1 MVSSFDGATSRSLN
15 QNKMNSEKIA
25 ESVIPISESE
35 LGLLLSKNHPEMI
48 HKVSD
53 KRGKIL
59 ILKSDSK
66 IHAPRTYRLFRVKI
80 MNVNMFTQ

>member
-15 QNKMNSEKIA
+15 QKKMRSEKIA
-25 ESVIPISESE
+25 ESVIPIRESE
-35 LGLLLSKNHPEMI
+35 LSLFLNRNHPEMI

-59 ILKSDSK
+59 KLKRDSR
-66 IHAPRTYRLFRVKI
+66 IHVPRTYKLFRVKI